1 MTRADCGSQ
10 PVKVSSISKSTNLL
24 GFGEFQVAA
33 SLRSRA
39 LEEMNSALRPR
50 CGYPYAVA
58 RQMWRVRW
66 VVSVMAL
73 SCMMFA
79 CRANKNPSGPAIEF
93 TRVPLATEGGPDRME
108 PIEGRVIRGSPGQ
121 RVVLFAHW
129 GTWWVQ
135 PLVDHPFTTIQP
147 DSKWRSSTHFGTEY
161 AALLVD
167 ATYQPPAR
175 IDFLPS
181 TGHGV
186 VAVAVVEGRPVFWQ
200 TWWFLL
206 TATLASAVIVA
217 ACFRYRMV
225 RLANEE
231 QKFREAIET
240 MPAMALITRS
250 DGYCTF
256 VNRGWVE
263 FTGLTVERSSGSG
276 WQAAVHPDDLS
287 RVVNRWR
294 ASLASG
300 EPLEHEVRVG
310 RVADG
315 AYRWFLIRAV
325 PLRDK
330 RGKILKWCGAATD
343 IEDRQRAQQLQA
355 SLTHINRVNS
365 MGELVASISHEL
377 LQPITATTLNAK
389 TSLRWLQRD
398 PPDLTQV
405 REGTEKIIEAVTR
418 ASEIID
424 RLRSLYKKAAPKREL
439 VAMNEVVSEMA
450 GMLRSEAT
458 RHGVSIRTD
467 LKDDLPM
474 TAADRVQLQ
483 QVLMN
488 LMLNGIEAMSE
499 TGGVLTVKSQLGPDG
514 KIQISVNDTGPGLP
528 PGKSDQLFEAFFT
541 TKPQGSGM
549 GLSISK
555 SIVEAHGGRI
565 WATMNGGCGATFHFA
580 LPSAAEEANNH
591 DTVT

>member
-1 MTRADCGSQ
+1 MTRADCRSQ
-10 PVKVSSISKSTNLL
+10 PVKVSSISKTINLL

-33 SLRSRA
+33 SLRSRT
-39 LEEMNSALRPR
+39 LEKMNSALRPR
-50 CGYPYAVA
+50 CGDPYAVA
-58 RQMWRVRW
+58 RPMWRILR
-66 VVSVMAL
+66 VVSVVTL
-73 SCMMFA
+73 SCMMFG
-79 CRANKNPSGPAIEF
+79 CRANKNQSGPAIEF
-93 TRVPLATEGGPDRME
+93 TTVPVASEGGPDRME
-108 PIEGRVIRGSPGQ
+108 PIAGRVIRGRPGQ
-121 RVVLFAHW
+121 RIVLFAYW

-135 PLVDHPFTTIQP
+135 PLVNHPFTTIQP
-147 DSKWRSSTHFGTEY
+147 DSRWRNSTHFGTQY

-167 ATYQPPAR
+167 ADYQPPAR
-175 IDFLPS
+175 IDVLPS

-186 VAVAVVEGRPVFWQ
+186 VAVAVVKGRPVFWH

-206 TATLASAVIVA
+206 TATLASAGIVA

-225 RLANEE
+225 QLANEE
-231 QKFREAIET
+231 QRFREVIET
-240 MPAMALITRS
+240 MPAMSFIARP

-276 WQAAVHPDDLS
+276 WQAAVHPDELS
-287 RVVNRWR
+287 RVISRWR
-294 ASLASG
+294 ASLGSG
-300 EPLEHEVRVG
+300 EPLEYEVRVR
-310 RVADG
+310 RVPDG

-377 LQPITATTLNAK
+377 IQPIAATSLNAEA
-389 TSLRWLQRD
+389 SLRWLQHD
-398 PPDLTQV
+398 PPELTQV
-405 REGTEKIIEAVTR
+405 RKRTEKIIEAITR

-424 RLRSLYKKAAPKREL
+424 RLRSLYKKAASKREM

-458 RHGVSIRTD
+458 THGVSIRTD

-474 TAADRVQLQ
+474 TVADRVQLQ

-488 LMLNGIEAMSE
+488 LMLNGIEAMSK
-499 TGGVLTVKSQLGPDG
+499 TVGVLTVKSQLGPDG

-528 PGKSDQLFEAFFT
+528 PGKADQLFEAFFT

-565 WATMNGGCGATFHFA
+565 WAEMNRECGATFHFA
-580 LPSAAEEANNH
+580 LPPAAEEANNP